1 MSGFCALQAQHI
13 QMNMYLMLLL
23 AHSQVVWLTEASDEV
38 GYELI
43 SRYLELL
50 HACERTRDKKIYFRE
65 FR

>member
-1 MSGFCALQAQHI
+1 
-13 QMNMYLMLLL
+13 L